1 MSPQKHPTFAK
12 RQKEQ
17 ARQEK
22 QRAKAERKQQR
33 KLESRALAE
42 HAETGEPL
50 PPEETSPAQ
59 AESSLHSLPVLER
72 NL

>member
-1 MSPQKHPTFAK
+1 MSPRPRATFNK

-33 KLESRALAE
+33 KLETQPGGGPPIDFDSDQFATGIDAASA
-42 HAETGEPL
+42 AETETATEP
-50 PPEETSPAQ
+50 
-59 AESSLHSLPVLER
+59 
-72 NL
+72 

>member
-1 MSPQKHPTFAK
+1 LSPRPRATFTK

-33 KLESRALAE
+33 KLEAQPGGGPPIDFDSDQSVMGTDAS
-42 HAETGEPL
+42 TEPANTTATE
-50 PPEETSPAQ
+50 P
-59 AESSLHSLPVLER
+59 
-72 NL
+72 